1 MGLIGR
7 GGKHPRGAAAP
18 LKRRRLSPWLSIP
31 IGLALLVGAG
41 WLLRHVLQKYS
52 LSEVTEV
59 LHAMP
64 WWRLVASLVITALG
78 YAALAAHDY
87 LALIM
92 IRRKLPVRHVAL
104 AAFVAYAFANSAPF
118 SFAVGG
124 ALRYRYYSRW
134 GLSSRATTRVVTIG
148 LTTYALGLLFSAA
161 MALTAGAYRLPH
173 FLHLP
178 FRTSRPLGI
187 IAGAIFF
194 GYLTW
199 VVVRERTG
207 RPAHRRRRATFLNT
221 LAQIGVSM
229 ADWILSAGALYVLL
243 HTSQSV
249 AINTFFGVFILGQL
263 VALIAQI
270 PGGLGVFDAVMI
282 WGLEASVRAPITLA
296 ALVAYRLIYFL
307 LPLVIAT
314 GILAMSEV
322 KHATRKKT

>member
-1 MGLIGR
+1 MTAAR
-7 GGKHPRGAAAP
+7 GK
-18 LKRRRLSPWLSIP
+18 KRRQLSPWLSIP
-31 IGLALLVGAG
+31 IGLALLAGAA

-52 LSEVTEV
+52 LSEATDV

-64 WWRLVASLVITALG
+64 WWRLELSVVITALG

-118 SFAVGG
+118 SFVVGG

-134 GLSSRATTRVVTIG
+134 GLSPRATTRVVTIG

-161 MALTAGAYRLPH
+161 LALTAGAYRLPH
-173 FLHLP
+173 ILHLP
-178 FRTSRPLGI
+178 FQTSRPLGI
-187 IAGAIFF
+187 IAGAIFV
-194 GYLTW
+194 GYLAW

-221 LAQIGVSM
+221 LAQIGVSL

-282 WGLEASVRAPITLA
+282 WGLEPGVRAPTTLA

-314 GILAMSEV
+314 GILAMSEL
-322 KHATRKKT
+322 KHATRKKARA

>member
-7 GGKHPRGAAAP
+7 KKHPRAAARGK
-18 LKRRRLSPWLSIP
+18 KRRRLSPWLSIP
-31 IGLALLVGAG
+31 IGLALLAGAG

-52 LSEVTEV
+52 LAEVTQV

-161 MALTAGAYRLPH
+161 LALTAGAYRLPH
-173 FLHLP
+173 ILHLP
-178 FRTSRPLGI
+178 FQTSRPLGI
-187 IAGAIFF
+187 IAGAIFA
-194 GYLTW
+194 GYLAW

-207 RPAHRRRRATFLNT
+207 RPAHRRHRATFLNT
-221 LAQIGVSM
+221 LAQIGVSL

-243 HTSQSV
+243 HASHPV
-249 AINTFFGVFILGQL
+249 AVTTFFGVFILGQL

-282 WGLEASVRAPITLA
+282 WGLEPGVRAPITLA

-307 LPLVIAT
+307 LPLLVAT
-314 GILAMSEV
+314 GILVMSEL

>member
-1 MGLIGR
+1 
-7 GGKHPRGAAAP
+7 
-18 LKRRRLSPWLSIP
+18 LSPWLSIP
-31 IGLALLVGAG
+31 IGLALLGGAA

-52 LSEVTEV
+52 LHEVIDV

-64 WWRLVASLVITALG
+64 WWRLELSLVITVLG

-92 IRRKLPVRHVAL
+92 IRRTLAIRRVAL

-118 SFAVGG
+118 SFVVGG
-124 ALRYRYYSRW
+124 ALRFRYYSRW
-134 GLSSRATTRVVTIG
+134 GLSARATTRVVTIG

-161 MALTAGAYRLPH
+161 MALTAGAYPLPH
-173 FLHLP
+173 ILHMP

-187 IAGAIFF
+187 IAGAIFL
-194 GYLTW
+194 GYLAW

-221 LAQIGVSM
+221 LAQIGVSF
-229 ADWILSAGALYVLL
+229 ADWVLSAGALYVLL
-243 HTSQSV
+243 HTAEPV
-249 AINTFFGVFILGQL
+249 AINTFFGLFILGQL

-270 PGGLGVFDAVMI
+270 PGGLGVFDALMI
-282 WGLEASVRAPITLA
+282 WGLESSVRAPITLA

-307 LPLVIAT
+307 LPLLVAT
-314 GILAMSEV
+314 GILATSEL
-322 KHATRKKT
+322 KHATNRS